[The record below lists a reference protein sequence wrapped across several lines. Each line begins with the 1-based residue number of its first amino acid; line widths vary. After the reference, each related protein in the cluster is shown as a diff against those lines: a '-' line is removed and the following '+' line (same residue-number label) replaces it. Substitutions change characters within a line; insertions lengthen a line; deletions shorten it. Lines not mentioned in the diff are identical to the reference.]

1 MIYQLPNGKVIEISV
16 EAFLDMSDDE
26 LNNLIAYNYGEE
38 VQNPF
43 FGSALDGKNMIIE
56 DEDTE
61 LELPD
66 IPISERIFDEN
77 FKREDVEE

>member
-1 MIYQLPNGKVIEISV
+1 MIYQLPNGKVIGISV

-43 FGSALDGKNMIIE
+43 FGSALDGKNMILE

>member
-1 MIYQLPNGKVIEISV
+1 VIYQLPNGKVIEISV

>member
-16 EAFLDMSDDE
+16 ESFLDMSDDE
-26 LNNLIAYNYGEE
+26 LNNLVAYNFGEE

-43 FGSALDGKNMIIE
+43 FASALDGKHMSI

-77 FKREDVEE
+77 FKSEDVEE

>member
-1 MIYQLPNGKVIEISV
+1 VIYQLPNGKVIEISV

-43 FGSALDGKNMIIE
+43 FGSALDGKNMILE

>member
-43 FGSALDGKNMIIE
+43 FGSALDGKNMILE

>member
-1 MIYQLPNGKVIEISV
+1 VIYQLPNGKVIEISV

-26 LNNLIAYNYGEE
+26 LNNLVAYNYGEE

-43 FGSALDGKNMIIE
+43 FGSALDGKNMSL
-56 DEDTE
+56 DDDTE

>member
-26 LNNLIAYNYGEE
+26 LNNLVAYNYGEE

-43 FGSALDGKNMIIE
+43 FGSALDGKNMSL
-56 DEDTE
+56 DDDTE